1 MKKEFQYLALGLFLV
16 VIVALLFGSSGVE
29 PYSKSDLF
37 SNEYRYEGM
46 EGDVEA
52 PVDPEE
58 KKKAEEAALAVPP
71 VVEESMTLMGA
82 KKDEEEP
89 EVAPTIASLFS
100 SDKPADEK
108 KEGMFGLD
116 QAYASVQN
124 IFKLPKKEEE
134 GFSLSPAEYG
144 GMALNDKF
152 SSFAEVG
159 APSQTGTCVS
169 GGLSTSRGPLCLS
182 PELMEILRTRGG
194 NATGK

>member
-37 SNEYRYEGM
+37 SKEYGYEGM
-46 EGDVEA
+46 EGDVEM

-58 KKKAEEAALAVPP
+58 KKKEEEAALAVPP
-71 VVEESMTLMGA
+71 AAESMSQMGA
-82 KKDEEEP
+82 ADKEEHAT
-89 EVAPTIASLFS
+89 APTIASLFS
-100 SDKPADEK
+100 SDKPVEK

-124 IFKLPKKEEE
+124 MFKLPKKEKEEE

-144 GMALNDKF
+144 GMVLNDKF
-152 SSFAEVG
+152 SSFAEAG
-159 APSQTGTCVS
+159 AVSTSGTCVS